1 MLAIKIRP
9 RISHLNTGGCSTFD
23 YSIGTIAC
31 TPYPTP
37 INRHSRTMT
46 LQPLLFHPIL
56 REKVWGGRFL
66 EHLGKPLPPGVRIGE
81 SWELADLPRSIPDG
95 RSMIAAGPFAGL
107 SLRELISRERDAVMG
122 RASLTPEQ
130 DDEHGFPLLI
140 KFLDAR
146 ENLSVQVHPDE
157 AYVRKHPE
165 SHLKSEAWV
174 IIDADPGAVIY
185 KGLKPG
191 ITRESFLDLLRTNRT
206 LEALQAVPAKPG
218 ECHYLPSGTV
228 HALGAGVVVA
238 EVQTPSDTTFRLY
251 DWGRDAATTGRGLHL
266 EQALECMRFGPCA
279 TETHPPPTN
288 AGGVRTQRLVRT
300 SHFTIFQLDATPGC
314 DLAIVPSGMP
324 EVWMTLKGEG
334 EIHPVDP
341 TGSVVTPMAL
351 GSTILIPASLIES
364 NVVVTKPSTFLRIT
378 LPSSTDQMIAQ
389 AH

>member
-1 MLAIKIRP
+1 M
-9 RISHLNTGGCSTFD
+9 
-23 YSIGTIAC
+23 
-31 TPYPTP
+31 
-37 INRHSRTMT
+37 

-66 EHLGKPLPPGVRIGE
+66 EQLGKPLPPGTRIGE

-95 RSMIAAGPFAGL
+95 RSIIAVGPFAGL
-107 SLRELISRERDAVMG
+107 SLREVITRERDAVMG
-122 RASLTPEQ
+122 RAALMPEPDNEQ
-130 DDEHGFPLLI
+130 GFPLLI

-157 AYVRKHPE
+157 AYIRKHPE
-165 SHLKSEAWV
+165 AHLKSEAWI

-191 ITRESFLDLLRTNRT
+191 ITREVFLDLLRSSRT
-206 LEALQAVPAKPG
+206 LDALQAVPARPG

-251 DWGRDAATTGRGLHL
+251 DWGRDAASTGRGLHI
-266 EQALECMRFGPCA
+266 EQALECMQFSPCPS
-279 TETHPPPTN
+279 EPQPPPTN

-300 SHFTIFQLDATPGC
+300 SHFTIYQLDARPGC

-324 EVWMTLKGEG
+324 EVWITLKGRG
-334 EIHPVDP
+334 EIHPAIP
-341 TGSVVTPMAL
+341 AGSVITPMAL
-351 GSTILIPASLIES
+351 GSTILIPASLLES
-364 NVVVTKPSTFLRIT
+364 NIVVAEPSTFLRIT
-378 LPSSTDQMIAQ
+378 LPSSMDTMIAQ